1 MEKVLI
7 ILENPLVVAI
17 ITTGVNVLF
26 NYLDKWILNYNI
38 KKDQAR
44 DEKIAYISE
53 EIVKTRFGGYGSRNI
68 EKYLLELECVLDL
81 CGKYNQYDYIYDGH
95 IWKIIEDIKRS
106 STETEFEKNKQ
117 ILIQY
122 LTLAKNKD
130 EHV

>member
-44 DEKIAYISE
+44 DKKIAYISE
-53 EIVKTRFGGYGSRNI
+53 EIVKTRF
-68 EKYLLELECVLDL
+68 
-81 CGKYNQYDYIYDGH
+81 
-95 IWKIIEDIKRS
+95 
-106 STETEFEKNKQ
+106 
-117 ILIQY
+117 
-122 LTLAKNKD
+122 
-130 EHV
+130 

>member
-44 DEKIAYISE
+44 LIP
-53 EIVKTRFGGYGSRNI
+53 
-68 EKYLLELECVLDL
+68 L
-81 CGKYNQYDYIYDGH
+81 
-95 IWKIIEDIKRS
+95 
-106 STETEFEKNKQ
+106 
-117 ILIQY
+117 ILISY
-122 LTLAKNKD
+122 KD
-130 EHV
+130 LQIIV